1 MLVGL
6 VGCHTQLECPR
17 IAGEESFTE
26 VADLLLYFSD
36 FASGSKPRSLWR
48 AHCMA
53 SKTDALID
61 QLRGGACDAG
71 LVAIKNEKVGET
83 TADSTLNE
91 DSKITRL

>member
-61 QLRGGACDAG
+61 QLRGG
-71 LVAIKNEKVGET
+71 V
-83 TADSTLNE
+83 
-91 DSKITRL
+91 

>member
-61 QLRGGACDAG
+61 QLRGGACDAS

>member
-1 MLVGL
+1 MGL